1 MVQTKTSSPTFTSI
15 WLFRQCS
22 YKGCLGGI
30 FSSCIV
36 HGRGSTSHTKQAAPV
51 QHYACQCVN
60 LIIVQPGLPG
70 HEISSVLCDWEIGFI
85 ASKQPKIYSRQIQ

>member
-1 MVQTKTSSPTFTSI
+1 VNRGG
-15 WLFRQCS
+15 LFR
-22 YKGCLGGI
+22 GI

-36 HGRGSTSHTKQAAPV
+36 RGRGSTSHTKQAAPV

-70 HEISSVLCDWEIGFI
+70 REISSVLCDREIGFI